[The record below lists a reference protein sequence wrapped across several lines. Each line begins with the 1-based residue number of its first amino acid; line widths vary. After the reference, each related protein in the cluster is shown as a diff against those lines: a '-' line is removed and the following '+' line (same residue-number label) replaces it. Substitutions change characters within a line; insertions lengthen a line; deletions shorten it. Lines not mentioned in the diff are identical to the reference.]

1 MGFEEFMSSVFNTG
15 LQVLQTPFNFGR
27 DIISMPFGLANNFV
41 GSVAGVANSGIVN
54 LAGVANN
61 GISTGGAT
69 MQGLGNN
76 VKDLGSNLGNNLEK
90 GATSLFQSPVLLIG
104 GIAALILIL
113 NKQ

>member
-1 MGFEEFMSSVFNTG
+1 MELLEESVSG
-15 LQVLQTPFNFGR
+15 
-27 DIISMPFGLANNFV
+27 IANNTISNV
-41 GSVAGVANSGIVN
+41 GS
-54 LAGVANN
+54 VANN
-61 GISTGGAT
+61 GISTGGST
-69 MQGLGNN
+69 IQGLGNN